1 MDIYAAKQVGTLYY
15 MVSGTSFLIKIL
27 QEQRIN
33 MSENYERNSKTGK
46 NQLSVSF
53 SRDPEALYRQ
63 NSNRWHI
70 GLILDGTQLSEKYAI
85 TPYSHSGTSL
95 EDKYLTSKNFKILY
109 IAAYDDNTYTV
120 RIVGWGAAKPI
131 PKSAYEELKQLI
143 LEHEKNNYRQA
154 VEKEKLT
161 KSTGKRRRKGKM
173 LIEKYLFNNPV
184 GSNTLPLTQLSDST
198 KQFLAKAAGINQF
211 EERIWG
217 PDSEGKTR
225 EKDEEAIK
233 KGRYSLNISK
243 SVKGVVVDE
252 EDYQKLKSGEDEE
265 FKLLDDL
272 LISRAGSNYEIHII
286 K

>member
-1 MDIYAAKQVGTLYY
+1 MNIYAAKQVGTLYY

-33 MSENYERNSKTGK
+33 MSVNYERNSKTGK

-85 TPYSHSGTSL
+85 TPYSHAGTSL
-95 EDKYLTSKNFKILY
+95 EDKYLASKNFKILY

-131 PKSAYEELKQLI
+131 PKSAYDELKQMI
-143 LEHEKNNYRQA
+143 LEHKENNPRQA
-154 VEKEKLT
+154 VEKEKLIR
-161 KSTGKRRRKGKM
+161 SEGKRRVKGRM
-173 LIEKYLFNNPV
+173 LVEKYMFNNPG

-217 PDSEGKTR
+217 PDSQGKKR
-225 EKDEEAIK
+225 ETDEEAIK
-233 KGRYSLNISK
+233 KGKYSLDISR
-243 SVKGVVVDE
+243 SVKGIVVDE
-252 EDYQKLKSGEDEE
+252 VDYEKLKSGEDSD
-265 FKLLDDL
+265 FKTLDKLLTQL
-272 LISRAGSNYEIHII
+272 AGTNYEIHII

>member
-63 NSNRWHI
+63 NSKKWHI

-85 TPYSHSGTSL
+85 TPYNHTGTSL
-95 EDKYLTSKNFKILY
+95 EDKFLASKNFKIY
-109 IAAYDDNTYTV
+109 SIAAYDDGTYTLN
-120 RIVGWGAAKPI
+120 IVGWGPAKQI
-131 PKSAYEELKQLI
+131 PKSVYEELKQLI
-143 LEHEKNNYRQA
+143 IEHKENNPRQA
-154 VEKEKLT
+154 SKERLVRT
-161 KSTGKRRRKGKM
+161 EGKNRVNGRKV
-173 LIEKYLFNNPV
+173 IERYKFNNPG

-233 KGRYSLNISK
+233 KGKYSLNIPK

-252 EDYQKLKSGEDEE
+252 EDYQKLKSREDEE

-272 LISRAGSNYEIHII
+272 LISRAGSNYELHII

>member
-33 MSENYERNSKTGK
+33 MSQNYERNSKTGK

-63 NSNRWHI
+63 NSSKWHI

-85 TPYSHSGTSL
+85 TPYSHAGTSL
-95 EDKYLTSKNFKILY
+95 EDKFLSSKNFKIY
-109 IAAYDDNTYTV
+109 SIAAYDDGTYTLN
-120 RIVGWGAAKPI
+120 IVGWGPAKQI
-131 PKSAYEELKQLI
+131 PKSVYEELKQLI
-143 LEHEKNNYRQA
+143 IEHKENNPRQA
-154 VEKEKLT
+154 SKERLVRT
-161 KSTGKRRRKGKM
+161 EGKRRVKGKM
-173 LIEKYLFNNPV
+173 VVERYKFNNPG

-198 KQFLAKAAGINQF
+198 KQFLAKTAGINQF

-233 KGRYSLNISK
+233 KGKYSLNISK
-243 SVKGVVVDE
+243 SVKGVIVDE

-286 K
+286 R

>member
-1 MDIYAAKQVGTLYY
+1 MNIYAAKQVGTLYY

-63 NSNRWHI
+63 NSKKWHI

-85 TPYSHSGTSL
+85 SPYSHAGASL
-95 EDKYLTSKNFKILY
+95 EDKYLTSKNFKISY
-109 IAAYDDNTYTV
+109 IAAYDDNTYT
-120 RIVGWGAAKPI
+120 IKLVGWGNAKPI
-131 PKSAYEELKQLI
+131 PRSTYQELKQMI
-143 LEHEKNNYRQA
+143 LEHEENNYRQA

-173 LIEKYLFNNPV
+173 LIEKYLFNNPG

-225 EKDEEAIK
+225 ETDEEAIK
-233 KGRYSLNISK
+233 KGKYSLDISR
-243 SVKGVVVDE
+243 SVKGIVVDE
-252 EDYQKLKSGEDEE
+252 KDYEKLKSEEDSD
-265 FKLLDDL
+265 FKTLDKLLTKL
-272 LISRAGSNYEIHII
+272 AGTNYEIHII